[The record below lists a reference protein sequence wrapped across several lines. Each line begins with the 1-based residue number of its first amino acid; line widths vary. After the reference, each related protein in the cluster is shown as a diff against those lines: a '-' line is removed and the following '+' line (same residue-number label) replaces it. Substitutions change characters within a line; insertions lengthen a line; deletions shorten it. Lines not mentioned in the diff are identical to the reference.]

1 MAPWI
6 LPAFVT
12 GLVGS
17 LHCLG
22 MCGPLVLGLHGSG
35 GGTGGRVAYHVAR
48 AGAYALLGA
57 LLGAVGEGLALAG
70 WQRGLSIGAG
80 LLILLLAARAGWL
93 ERAQGWLSGVAA
105 RGLAPGLRRA
115 RQRGGWSGQA
125 LAGFLNG
132 WLPCGMVYVALA
144 ASTATGSAAAGAGF
158 MALFGLGTLPAMLG
172 VSLGGR
178 FLGQR
183 LRGRLQP
190 VLRGWMLVLGLL
202 LVLRGVDLG
211 IPYLSP
217 QLPDAVA
224 TEVEEAHCCSRPSA
238 E

>member
-1 MAPWI
+1 
-6 LPAFVT
+6 
-12 GLVGS
+12 
-17 LHCLG
+17 
-22 MCGPLVLGLHGSG
+22 
-35 GGTGGRVAYHVAR
+35 
-48 AGAYALLGA
+48 
-57 LLGAVGEGLALAG
+57 
-70 WQRGLSIGAG
+70 
-80 LLILLLAARAGWL
+80 
-93 ERAQGWLSGVAA
+93 
-105 RGLAPGLRRA
+105 
-115 RQRGGWSGQA
+115 
-125 LAGFLNG
+125 
-132 WLPCGMVYVALA
+132 MVYVALA

-172 VSLGGR
+172 VSLGVR